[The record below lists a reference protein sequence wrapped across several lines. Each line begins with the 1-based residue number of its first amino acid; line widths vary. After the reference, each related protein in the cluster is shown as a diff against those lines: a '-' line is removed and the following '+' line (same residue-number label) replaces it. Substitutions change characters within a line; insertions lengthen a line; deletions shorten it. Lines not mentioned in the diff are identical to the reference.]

1 MRIQPLGFHDT
12 LTYSFPFYSM
22 KKFFLPIF
30 ALAFSL
36 SAFAQSN
43 DPVLM
48 HINGKPVTR
57 SEFEYSYN
65 KNSNIEG
72 AVEHKTVD
80 EYVEMFVNYKL
91 KVEAAEAMRMDTL
104 SSFKGEFAQYRD
116 IQLKPFLVD
125 SAFIDSVAYSVYT
138 QTQAQLKGK
147 DMLRVAHIL
156 LMVPQNATQGAV
168 DFTSHR
174 IDSIYDALKHGADF
188 AEMAKQFSDDR
199 GTRAKGGEL
208 PWIGPDMTLK
218 EFENAAYALQNGE
231 MSRPVKTSVGFHIIK
246 MLERKQLEPYA
257 QLKSMI
263 VEGLKR
269 QGIEENSADYRIGKI
284 VEASHGRLTREAVL
298 DSVMNAEVATNADL
312 KYLIEE
318 YHDGLLLYEISKQE
332 IWDPASN
339 DKQALAKI
347 FKKNK
352 KTYAWDEPRFKGF
365 VISAKS
371 EQALKKAKKLLKKYG
386 EGEWQAE
393 IKKQLNKDSVQVRV
407 VGPVLVK
414 KGENKL
420 ADQFIFGGDEV
431 KTRAPFVFA
440 GVQGKKLKQP
450 ATYVDVKSQ
459 VETTLQER
467 LEKAWIEKLR
477 QQFPVEI
484 DKAVL
489 ATVNKH

>member
-1 MRIQPLGFHDT
+1 MP
-12 LTYSFPFYSM
+12 
-22 KKFFLPIF
+22 
-30 ALAFSL
+30 
-36 SAFAQSN
+36 
-43 DPVLM
+43 
-48 HINGKPVTR
+48 
-57 SEFEYSYN
+57 
-65 KNSNIEG
+65 
-72 AVEHKTVD
+72 
-80 EYVEMFVNYKL
+80 
-91 KVEAAEAMRMDTL
+91 AE
-104 SSFKGEFAQYRD
+104 
-116 IQLKPFLVD
+116 
-125 SAFIDSVAYSVYT
+125 
-138 QTQAQLKGK
+138 
-147 DMLRVAHIL
+147 
-156 LMVPQNATQGAV
+156 
-168 DFTSHR
+168 
-174 IDSIYDALKHGADF
+174 
-188 AEMAKQFSDDR
+188 
-199 GTRAKGGEL
+199 
-208 PWIGPDMTLK
+208 
-218 EFENAAYALQNGE
+218 
-231 MSRPVKTSVGFHIIK
+231 
-246 MLERKQLEPYA
+246 
-257 QLKSMI
+257 
-263 VEGLKR
+263 
-269 QGIEENSADYRIGKI
+269 
-284 VEASHGRLTREAVL
+284 
-298 DSVMNAEVATNADL
+298 
-312 KYLIEE
+312 
-318 YHDGLLLYEISKQE
+318 
-332 IWDPASN
+332 
-339 DKQALAKI
+339 

>member
-1 MRIQPLGFHDT
+1 
-12 LTYSFPFYSM
+12 M

-36 SAFAQSN
+36 GTFAQSN
-43 DPVLM
+43 DPILM
-48 HINGKPVTR
+48 RINGKPVTR

-188 AEMAKQFSDDR
+188 AEMAKQFSDGR

-218 EFENAAYALQNGE
+218 EFEDAAYALQNGE
-231 MSRPVKTSVGFHIIK
+231 MSRPVKTSV
-246 MLERKQLEPYA
+246 
-257 QLKSMI
+257 
-263 VEGLKR
+263 
-269 QGIEENSADYRIGKI
+269 
-284 VEASHGRLTREAVL
+284 
-298 DSVMNAEVATNADL
+298 
-312 KYLIEE
+312 
-318 YHDGLLLYEISKQE
+318 
-332 IWDPASN
+332 
-339 DKQALAKI
+339 
-347 FKKNK
+347 
-352 KTYAWDEPRFKGF
+352 
-365 VISAKS
+365 
-371 EQALKKAKKLLKKYG
+371 
-386 EGEWQAE
+386 
-393 IKKQLNKDSVQVRV
+393 
-407 VGPVLVK
+407 
-414 KGENKL
+414 
-420 ADQFIFGGDEV
+420 
-431 KTRAPFVFA
+431 
-440 GVQGKKLKQP
+440 
-450 ATYVDVKSQ
+450 
-459 VETTLQER
+459 
-467 LEKAWIEKLR
+467 
-477 QQFPVEI
+477 
-484 DKAVL
+484 
-489 ATVNKH
+489 

>member
-48 HINGKPVTR
+48 RINGKPVTR

-174 IDSIYDALKHGADF
+174 IDSIYDVLKHGADF

-218 EFENAAYALQNGE
+218 EFEDAAYALQNGE

-284 VEASHGRLTREAVL
+284 V
-298 DSVMNAEVATNADL
+298 ATD
-312 KYLIEE
+312 
-318 YHDGLLLYEISKQE
+318 D
-332 IWDPASN
+332 
-339 DKQALAKI
+339 
-347 FKKNK
+347 
-352 KTYAWDEPRFKGF
+352 
-365 VISAKS
+365 
-371 EQALKKAKKLLKKYG
+371 
-386 EGEWQAE
+386 
-393 IKKQLNKDSVQVRV
+393 
-407 VGPVLVK
+407 
-414 KGENKL
+414 
-420 ADQFIFGGDEV
+420 
-431 KTRAPFVFA
+431 
-440 GVQGKKLKQP
+440 
-450 ATYVDVKSQ
+450 
-459 VETTLQER
+459 
-467 LEKAWIEKLR
+467 
-477 QQFPVEI
+477 
-484 DKAVL
+484 
-489 ATVNKH
+489 